1 MSTNYVDYDFWI
13 QGYGEG
19 DLSQPDFYVV
29 PGYWDAGYAQ
39 YDEAGSSAAI
49 TASAL
54 VTAKAVDYVY
64 GSAAINCFASVSAL
78 PYPDPYVDIGYW
90 VGGYCEYDDISPIAR
105 VFAEA
110 SLSANATRVQS
121 AVADILCLSFV
132 SASADVEING
142 SAHVIAS
149 AIVSAAANYEASGF
163 ASVEEFAEM
172 SAIVGL
178 PIYRIAA
185 NISEVRIAR
194 SVSVQDISASVQ
206 VVNINAS
213 TSYRE

>member
-1 MSTNYVDYDFWI
+1 MSNYVDYDFWI

-29 PGYWDAGYAQ
+29 PGYWEAGYAQ

-49 TASAL
+49 TASAS
-54 VTAKAVDYVY
+54 VTAKAVDFLF
-64 GSAAINCFASVSAL
+64 GSASVNVTATVTAL
-78 PYPDPYVDIGYW
+78 AYPDPYVETGYW
-90 VGGYCEYDDISPIAR
+90 TGGYCEYDDISPVGRIAAQASVSARASR
-105 VFAEA
+105 VLGAQGSMQCSA
-110 SLSANATRVQS
+110 TLSALA
-121 AVADILCLSFV
+121 
-132 SASADVEING
+132 EIQITG
-142 SAHVIAS
+142 SANVNVLAS
-149 AIVSAAANYEASGF
+149 VSAAGNYEAHGSGYVN
-163 ASVEEFAEM
+163 AIAEV

-194 SVSVQDISASVQ
+194 TVSVQDISASVQ
-206 VVNINAS
+206 VVNIVAS